1 MALHAFEQPQRHIEL
16 RLSLDL
22 THPTLQAQIPED
34 VCYATVVLE
43 PGTREPRPMSRSEG
57 TMRFDADGEAR
68 LSWLH
73 AANLPTVT
81 FMARYA
87 AGAGAAVIVP
97 LETLELL
104 ISLCGGSTVRTG
116 CSRKSVRPCE
126 SVSA

>member
-1 MALHAFEQPQRHIEL
+1 
-16 RLSLDL
+16 
-22 THPTLQAQIPED
+22 
-34 VCYATVVLE
+34 
-43 PGTREPRPMSRSEG
+43 MSRSEG

-97 LETLELL
+97 LETLELPDQPLWWFDGEGRMLKEERETLRVGERL
-104 ISLCGGSTVRTG
+104 IVISRSDVLPRSDRPRSYHQGGAAPSAPLMPG
-116 CSRKSVRPCE
+116 SSRSRVTAK
-126 SVSA
+126 